1 MNPID
6 GYLTVRQ
13 SDAHAWAEVWLAGR
27 GWVRVDPTAAVAPER
42 IRRGLARALPPP
54 SPFGIEGLGR
64 LMQLE
69 AGNGTWVAQVRYAMS
84 ALNNGWNQWVLNYS
98 PERQRGVLA
107 SVQERLFDWRTGIA
121 LAVLCAVIF
130 FTRVLH
136 RRSRL
141 DPVDALYSALCKRL
155 AQLGLPRAI
164 DEGPNA
170 FAARVAASSLAPQR
184 QAAATEFL
192 HRYSTFRYARRPH
205 DATLVPILK
214 RLLSQLR

>member
-1 MNPID
+1 
-6 GYLTVRQ
+6 
-13 SDAHAWAEVWLAGR
+13 
-27 GWVRVDPTAAVAPER
+27 
-42 IRRGLARALPPP
+42 
-54 SPFGIEGLGR
+54 
-64 LMQLE
+64 
-69 AGNGTWVAQVRYAMS
+69 
-84 ALNNGWNQWVLNYS
+84 
-98 PERQRGVLA
+98 
-107 SVQERLFDWRTGIA
+107 
-121 LAVLCAVIF
+121 
-130 FTRVLH
+130 
-136 RRSRL
+136 L